1 MIYNIQNKD
10 ILITVKNIQDF
21 DIKHFFFFFF
31 YKKKKKN
38 IFIFLLY

>member
-31 YKKKKKN
+31 LDREEN
-38 IFIFLLY
+38 TLS

>member
-31 YKKKKKN
+31 FKKKR
-38 IFIFLLY
+38 